1 MKKYMIKKAVARW
14 VKEFYNLSRS
24 AQRRLLMSDFGLRY
38 SANRLAHGLNKGS
51 FNIAKRLGLEVGR
64 LSEARAITDP
74 YLKAIGIGELLK
86 GRNLRGGGRRLY
98 DALALRHELIEASE
112 MMRDKAVGKS
122 LDSILRNIKG
132 RRGYIPTK
140 GGKIGNHYNWA
151 VIGREHKL
159 LSRTPDITGAVST
172 LSNFRRFTGEYDVVK
187 KILGKND
194 FVLSKITNKDIKKL
208 RKYIH
213 PVVKSTKDK
222 INKDLLNSFKYE
234 ILRKGYDAFKSFKP
248 TKNFVEYEKLFK

>member
-1 MKKYMIKKAVARW
+1 MIKKAVARW

-24 AQRRLLMSDFGLRY
+24 AQKRLLMSDFGQRY
-38 SANRLAHGLNKGS
+38 NTDRLVRGLNKGS
-51 FNIAKRLGLEVGR
+51 FNIAKRLGFKIGR
-64 LSEARAITDP
+64 LPGTRAITNP
-74 YLKAIGIGELLK
+74 YSKTIGIGELLK
-86 GRNLRGGGRRLY
+86 GYDLRDDGRRLY
-98 DALALRHELIEASE
+98 DALALRHELAEASE
-112 MMRDKAVGKS
+112 MVRDKAIGES
-122 LDSILRNIKG
+122 LDSIFRNIKG
-132 RRGYIPTK
+132 RRGYVPTK
-140 GGKIGNHYNWA
+140 DRKIGSHYNWA
-151 VIGREHKL
+151 VVGREYKL
-159 LSRTPDITGAVST
+159 LSKTPDITGAVST
-172 LSNFRRFTGEYDVVK
+172 LFDFRRFTGEYDMVK